1 MEIERR
7 HPNER
12 MSQSVAYG
20 DTVYLSGQVAR
31 NAPGETAAAQTA
43 DILASIDEL
52 LAEAGS
58 DKSKVLSALIWL
70 HDIRDFNNINEVW
83 NAWIDPANPP
93 ARTCVEST
101 LANPL
106 YNVEITVT
114 AAR

>member
-1 MEIERR
+1 
-7 HPNER
+7 
-12 MSQSVAYG
+12 
-20 DTVYLSGQVAR
+20 LSGQVAR

>member
-7 HPNER
+7 RPNER

-31 NAPGETAAAQTA
+31 NTPGKPAAAQTA
-43 DILASIDEL
+43 DILAIIDEL

-70 HDIRDFNNINEVW
+70 HDIREFNNINEVW

-106 YNVEITVT
+106 FNVEITIT

>member
-31 NAPGETAAAQTA
+31 NAPGEPAAAQTA
-43 DILASIDEL
+43 DILAAIDGL

-58 DKSKVLSALIWL
+58 DKSKLLNAVIWL
-70 HDIRDFNNINEVW
+70 HDIREFDNINAVW
-83 NAWIDPANPP
+83 NAWIDPENPP

-106 YNVEITVT
+106 FNVEIMVV